1 MIWLSVNVADS
12 DNSLLRSKI
21 NTSSASWTRPQ
32 PSLIKCNVGMAWSN
46 TSGHSG
52 ASWITRDTQ
61 GLALHHSRRAY
72 PSTSSKR
79 EADLQSLFWAVESMW
94 NMRQRNVIFETSS
107 PEVREA
113 ILRPDLFR
121 ELELHRQNIFCLFNL
136 KCSWSLEHVSAPRN
150 RVAQLIA
157 DSVILG
163 SRSQSYI
170 SVGGPAWL
178 RHSLDQ
184 ERRNSA

>member
-1 MIWLSVNVADS
+1 
-12 DNSLLRSKI
+12 
-21 NTSSASWTRPQ
+21 
-32 PSLIKCNVGMAWSN
+32 MAWSN

-52 ASWITRDTQ
+52 ASWITRDAQ

-107 PEVREA
+107 LEVREA
-113 ILRPDLFR
+113 ILRPDLFP
-121 ELELHRQNIFCLFNL
+121 ELELQRQNIFCLLNL
-136 KCSWSLEHVSAPRN
+136 IGSWSLEHVSAPRN
-150 RVAQLIA
+150 LVAQLIA